1 MNHEA
6 ATIRPSNAHSWWKEA
21 VVYQV
26 YVRSFNDSNGDGI
39 GDLRGVIER
48 LDYLGDLGVNVLWLN
63 PIYPSPNDDNGY
75 DISDYRGIHPDF
87 GTMEEFEELLAR
99 VHDRGM
105 RLIMDLVVN
114 HTSDEHRWFREAR
127 SSRENRYRDY
137 YIWREPRGQGPP
149 NNWRSFF
156 GGPAWDWDEA
166 TGEYYLHLFSRK
178 QPDLNWE
185 NPEVHRE
192 VREIIRF
199 WLDKGVD
206 GFRMDV
212 VNLISKR
219 DGLPDG
225 REPGKPTGHEHFAN
239 GPRIRNY
246 LRHIADSM
254 EGYDV
259 MTVGE
264 SIIADLETVAKY
276 VDAERGFFDMAIS
289 FEHITLDHGPRGR
302 YDSVPLDPARLKASL
317 AKWQEGLQER
327 GWNCLYLSNH
337 DQPRQVS
344 RFGDDRRY
352 WRESA
357 TMLATLLHTLRGTPF
372 VMQGEEIGMTNVA
385 FSSIDE
391 YDDIECRNYYEEA
404 VSAGSDPQQALER
417 VHRQSRDNA
426 RTPMQWTATVN
437 AGFTTG
443 KPWLAINPNHV
454 RINVEAQRDDP
465 DSVLAY
471 YRRLVELR
479 RHHPALVYG
488 SFREVETNAPTVFAY
503 ERELDDT
510 RVVVALN
517 LAGKSARWDAHF
529 EPASFR
535 TLIANYPDPPSP
547 RGTVELRPYEAV
559 AWIGTTPDRG
569 TADGP

>member
-1 MNHEA
+1 MDL
-6 ATIRPSNAHSWWKEA
+6 SNNQTWWKEA
-21 VVYQV
+21 VVYQI
-26 YVRSFNDSNGDGI
+26 YVRSFSDSNGDGI

-48 LDYLGDLGVNVLWLN
+48 LDYLGDLGVDVLWLN

-87 GTMEEFEELLAR
+87 GTMEEFEELLTR

-114 HTSDEHRWFREAR
+114 HTSDEHPWFREAR

-137 YIWREPRGQGPP
+137 YIWREPKDGGPP

-156 GGPAWDWDEA
+156 GGSAWERDAA
-166 TGEYYLHLFSRK
+166 TGEYYLHIFSRK

-185 NPEVHRE
+185 NPEVRRE

-225 REPGKPTGHEHFAN
+225 REPGTPTGHEHFAN
-239 GPRIRNY
+239 GPRIRDY
-246 LRHIADSM
+246 LRHIAESM

-264 SIIADLETVAKY
+264 SIIANLETVAEY
-276 VDAERGFFDMAIS
+276 VDAERGFFNMAIS
-289 FEHITLDHGPRGR
+289 FDHITLDHGPRGR
-302 YDSVPLDPARLKASL
+302 YDSVPLDPAKLKASL

-337 DQPRQVS
+337 DHPRQVS
-344 RFGDDRRY
+344 RFGDDGRFR
-352 WRESA
+352 RESA

-404 VSAGSDPQQALER
+404 LAAGIDPRTVLER
-417 VHRQSRDNA
+417 IHRQSRDNA
-426 RTPMQWTATVN
+426 RTPMQWDATVN

-443 KPWLAINPNHV
+443 TPWIATNPNHV
-454 RINVEAQRDDP
+454 RINVEAQRNAP

-479 RHHPALVYG
+479 RHHPVLVYG
-488 SFREVETNAPTVFAY
+488 SFREVEPNVPALFAY
-503 ERELDDT
+503 VRELDDT
-510 RVVVALN
+510 RVLVALN
-517 LAGKSARWDAHF
+517 LGGEPARWSPCF
-529 EPASFR
+529 ESASCR
-535 TLIANYPDPPSP
+535 TLITNYSDSPSP
-547 RGTVELRPYEAV
+547 ARLVELRPYEAIV
-559 AWIGTTPDRG
+559 LLETMHDPQ
-569 TADGP
+569 TANDP